1 MTVIVG
7 PRSPIGHQ
15 NFAMSAAGPE
25 LLLADPVAAPCTG
38 RHFGRR
44 ARQRR
49 AFPERD
55 CGSDFA
61 ETRGVPRVIAAR
73 QRPYQWDLASKLEP
87 RQWHVLIVYALKAH
101 GASENTG
108 RRKWEKGGG
117 KESEEGRVREGTR
130 MEVGEG
136 RGAPPPRFSPPLND
150 SAPRIASCAFGP
162 TPSTSHPQM
171 GGALQFKPWRRDCQ
185 APSFF
190 LGAVGIPRTRG
201 KSFIDLNA
209 RTRRDHVHT
218 RSSWRG

>member
-1 MTVIVG
+1 M
-7 PRSPIGHQ
+7 
-15 NFAMSAAGPE
+15 
-25 LLLADPVAAPCTG
+25 LLADPVVAPCTG

-61 ETRGVPRVIAAR
+61 ETRGVPRVPAAR

-150 SAPRIASCAFGP
+150 SATRVASCAFGP
-162 TPSTSHPQM
+162 TPSALHPQI
-171 GGALQFKPWRRDCQ
+171 GGALQFNPSLVSQ
-185 APSFF
+185 GPSFF

-201 KSFIDLNA
+201 KPFIDLNA
-209 RTRRDHVHT
+209 RTRRDHVQT
-218 RSSWRG
+218 RHSWRG